1 MINLGFPSH
10 SSILGVFAD
19 RPVRRFDDNLLRYGE
34 PADTDGLAAFLITRR
49 GVPLPIDA
57 W

>member
-10 SSILGVFAD
+10 SSIFGFFAD
-19 RPVRRFDDNLLRYGE
+19 RPGRRFDDKLLRYGE
-34 PADTDGLAAFLITRR
+34 PADTEGLPAFLITRR
-49 GVPLPIDA
+49 GGSPPIDV